1 MKHIVWTKFSKQA
14 RRTGGESLVQLS
26 VLFIGLAMA
35 ATLAFMPAQL
45 ASRILHPGAPAIG
58 GGISEEQILDP
69 SVAEDPDAVVS
80 SSDNAQSST
89 AASGSGGQPGAAASA
104 EYPLRSYWWYPLA
117 AAGGLF
123 ILLAFGSKSSNAVSL
138 NQGQPAPHQKPDS
151 RMKPPAHQA
160 KNVEEIETS
169 KGAAPAAPHSEPHA
183 EPSKVHFEESA
194 DEQKTDSSPV
204 NTVAVTQKQMLEFA
218 KVLSLVKEEN
228 LLSGDEYKA
237 IHAGFQATDNSG
249 KKWTV
254 NLKSQGWFE
263 KVDGKWRNSTP
274 PDTLYLSC
282 KTNDSILKYAK
293 QLKSR
298 H

>member
-1 MKHIVWTKFSKQA
+1 
-14 RRTGGESLVQLS
+14 
-26 VLFIGLAMA
+26 MA
-35 ATLAFMPAQL
+35 ATLAFVPAQL

-80 SSDNAQSST
+80 SSGNAQSST
-89 AASGSGGQPGAAASA
+89 AASGSGGQPAAAA

-123 ILLAFGSKSSNAVSL
+123 ILLAFGSKSSNVASV

-151 RMKPPAHQA
+151 HMKPPAHQA
-160 KNVEEIETS
+160 RNVEAIETS
-169 KGAAPAAPHSEPHA
+169 KGAAPAVPHSAPHA
-183 EPSKVHFEESA
+183 APSKIQFEESA
-194 DEQKTDSSPV
+194 AEPKTESSPA

-228 LLSGDEYKA
+228 LLSEDEYKA
-237 IHAGFQATDNSG
+237 IHAGFQATDKSG

-254 NLKSQGWFE
+254 NLKTQGWFE
-263 KVDGKWRNSTP
+263 KVDGKWRKSTP
-274 PDTLYLSC
+274 PDTLYLSR
-282 KTNDSILKYAK
+282 KTNDSLLKCAK